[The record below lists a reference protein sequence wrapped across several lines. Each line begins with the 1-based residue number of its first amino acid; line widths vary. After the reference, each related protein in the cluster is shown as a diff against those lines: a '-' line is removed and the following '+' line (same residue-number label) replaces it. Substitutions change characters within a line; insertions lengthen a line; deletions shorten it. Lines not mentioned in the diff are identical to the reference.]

1 MASIAEA
8 ITISSSFFFLLKVKL
23 LMSETTLPTSITRK
37 LLIFFP
43 LPNIEYFIACISFLF
58 KPSFLGKF
66 FFIKKSTSSLFFN
79 NVFWKFLNFKFTH
92 LNFV

>member
-8 ITISSSFFFLLKVKL
+8 ITMSSSFFFLLKVKL
-23 LMSETTLPTSITRK
+23 LISETTLPTSITRK

-66 FFIKKSTSSLFFN
+66 FFIKESTFSLFLIMYFGS
-79 NVFWKFLNFKFTH
+79 F
-92 LNFV
+92 

>member
-23 LMSETTLPTSITRK
+23 LMSDTTLPTSITRK

-43 LPNIEYFIACISFLF
+43 LPNIEYFMACISFLF

-66 FFIKKSTSSLFFN
+66 FL
-79 NVFWKFLNFKFTH
+79 
-92 LNFV
+92 